1 MKNILITGST
11 GFIGSNLLSLLYE
24 KNKLILLVRSKKKN
38 SQLLKK
44 YPKLKY
50 IYFNTYKNLDYKLK
64 KIKIDVILHS
74 ATHYVKNHSKNDIE
88 KLANSNII
96 FGNIIL
102 DNLKQMK
109 VKKFVNFSSIWE
121 NYNGVKDNILNLY
134 SVYKKSFSF
143 IISFYEKLYPTIKF
157 YNLNISDTFGKNDKR
172 NKLINTLRVNFKDN
186 KITNI
191 ISRKLYMNLVN
202 VIDITNCVN
211 LIINKTIKP
220 GNYSLVNSKNYSIA
234 DIISKH
240 KKINKKKIR
249 IKWLGNKI
257 IKEKIYMHK
266 KVSGWKLNYSN
277 LGSIID
283 SI

>member
-11 GFIGSNLLSLLYE
+11 GFIGSNLLSLQYE
-24 KNKLILLVRSKKKN
+24 KNKLILLVRSKKKK

-44 YPKLKY
+44 YPKLKC

-191 ISRKLYMNLVN
+191 ISRKLYINLVN

-266 KVSGWKLNYSN
+266 KVPGWKLNYSN

>member
-44 YPKLKY
+44 YPKLKC

-191 ISRKLYMNLVN
+191 ISRKLYINLVN

-266 KVSGWKLNYSN
+266 KVPGWKLNYSN

>member
-24 KNKLILLVRSKKKN
+24 KNKLILLVRSKKKK

-44 YPKLKY
+44 YPKLKC

-64 KIKIDVILHS
+64 KIKIDVILHT

-191 ISRKLYMNLVN
+191 RGFTIIEKDCGGGGV
-202 VIDITNCVN
+202 
-211 LIINKTIKP
+211 LIQQIFSPIHQTMP
-220 GNYSLVNSKNYSIA
+220 AS
-234 DIISKH
+234 
-240 KKINKKKIR
+240 
-249 IKWLGNKI
+249 
-257 IKEKIYMHK
+257 MP
-266 KVSGWKLNYSN
+266 
-277 LGSIID
+277 
-283 SI
+283 

>member
-191 ISRKLYMNLVN
+191 ISRKLYINLVN

-266 KVSGWKLNYSN
+266 KVPGWKLNYSN